1 MRNHSAT
8 PFSRSHQQLIL
19 GPWDHS
25 STGRS
30 KVGELDFGATA
41 QLDVVAENLIW
52 FDRFLKKSRVTE
64 DPFPVVRY
72 FSMGDNV
79 WHTAPDWPPREAKLA
94 SFYLHSNGHAQ
105 TRKGDGRLD
114 ANVPNSAEP
123 RDEFK
128 ADPGKPV
135 PAVPATGEKYLA
147 TWGPVD
153 QRLAQDRS
161 DVLMYSTAPLSRPL
175 TFAGPLRAELYV
187 SANSADADW
196 VVRLVDV
203 YPDGRAY
210 PLATG
215 IQRGSFRDSDVT
227 LSPLAPGEKY
237 LLAVD
242 LGHAAAKLD
251 QGHSLAIQIAGTCFP
266 LFDRNTNT
274 GEGPTGYRTVVSHE
288 DVWHTRAHPS
298 RILLPLM
305 D

>member
-1 MRNHSAT
+1 
-8 PFSRSHQQLIL
+8 
-19 GPWDHS
+19 
-25 STGRS
+25 
-30 KVGELDFGATA
+30 
-41 QLDVVAENLIW
+41 
-52 FDRFLKKSRVTE
+52 
-64 DPFPVVRY
+64 
-72 FSMGDNV
+72 MGDNI
-79 WHTAPDWPPREAKLA
+79 WHGAADWPPREAKLA
-94 SFYLHSNGHAQ
+94 SFYLHSSGHAQ
-105 TRKGDGRLD
+105 TRRGDGRLD
-114 ANVPNSAEP
+114 AKVPAATEP
-123 RDEFK
+123 QDEFT
-128 ADPGKPV
+128 ADPAKPI
-135 PAVPATGEKYLA
+135 PAVPAAGEKYLA

-153 QRLAQDRS
+153 QQLAQDRS
-161 DVLMYSTAPLSRPL
+161 DVLMYSTPPLLRPL

-187 SANSADADW
+187 SADSADADW
-196 VVRLVDV
+196 VVRLLDL

-227 LSPLAPGEKY
+227 LSLLIPRKKY

-274 GEGPTGYRTVVSHE
+274 GEGPKGYRTVVSHE
-288 DVWHTRAHPS
+288 TVWHTRTHPS